1 VRLAGCVEGMTR
13 NFPESG
19 PTQDVRIF
27 PDLLYDEVVDLP
39 YVASVGLV
47 EAQWCHID

>member
-1 VRLAGCVEGMTR
+1 MTK

-27 PDLLYDEVVDLP
+27 PDRLYDEVVDLP

-47 EAQWCHID
+47 EVFTPVRQCEMFGNRG